1 MGNSLFTISPVVLDL
16 SPPKIIRVSF
26 WVTTVAWYDLSWLKE
41 MVNNNEELKY
51 RNLKLANSIHP
62 AWPMR
67 QEMHDFLVKKPP
79 HATRS
84 PLLMTDREW

>member
-1 MGNSLFTISPVVLDL
+1 MLDL

-41 MVNNNEELKY
+41 MVNNIEELKY
-51 RNLKLANSIHP
+51 KNLKLANSIQP

-67 QEMHDFLVKKPP
+67 QEMHDLLVKKPP

-84 PLLMTDREW
+84 PLFMTDREW